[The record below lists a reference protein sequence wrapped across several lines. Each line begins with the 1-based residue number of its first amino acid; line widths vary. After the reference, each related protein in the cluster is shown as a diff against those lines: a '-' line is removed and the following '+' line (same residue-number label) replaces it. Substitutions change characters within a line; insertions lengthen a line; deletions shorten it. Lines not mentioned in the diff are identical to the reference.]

1 MVTKEFQ
8 HQSTPLNKQDF
19 KQCIYT
25 FKALRGLYFFNSGPK
40 AGASQIHK
48 HMQIFPYE
56 AKDLPMF
63 RNILEFAREIKHK
76 LPYPKHLN
84 PE

>member
-1 MVTKEFQ
+1 M
-8 HQSTPLNKQDF
+8 
-19 KQCIYT
+19 
-25 FKALRGLYFFNSGPK
+25 RGLYFFNSGPK

-48 HMQIFPYE
+48 HIQIFPYE

-76 LPYPKHLN
+76 LPYPKHLT
-84 PE
+84 PESFSVIEYPDFNFKHGIVVISSN